1 MMRLPPTLDIDAV
14 RAFTLVAE
22 LQSFTRAAQAT
33 ATTQSAVSLKLKRL
47 EGRLSARLV
56 ERTPRSVRL
65 TAAGARFLARA
76 RQLPPPR
83 GPSAPRPRWRG
94 RRCAAR
100 RTAAH
105 NRHQRPR
112 RGPRPREPDHAR
124 ERLRSSAAARRAHRF
139 LPCAV

>member
-1 MMRLPPTLDIDAV
+1 MIMMQNDGFTRTLDIDAV

-65 TAAGARFLARA
+65 TAAGASFLARA
-76 RQLPPPR
+76 ICLPRTIARSPVCN
-83 GPSAPRPRWRG
+83 PSIGGSQSASTTTSRAP
-94 RRCAAR
+94 A
-100 RTAAH
+100 
-105 NRHQRPR
+105 
-112 RGPRPREPDHAR
+112 
-124 ERLRSSAAARRAHRF
+124 SRA
-139 LPCAV
+139 